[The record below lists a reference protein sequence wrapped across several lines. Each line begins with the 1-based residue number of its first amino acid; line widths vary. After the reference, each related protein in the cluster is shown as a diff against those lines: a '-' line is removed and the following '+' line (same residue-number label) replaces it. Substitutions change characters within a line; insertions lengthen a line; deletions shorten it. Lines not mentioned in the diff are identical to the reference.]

1 MRVIVCITGA
11 SGIIYALR
19 MIYWLNTLGHEVITV
34 VSREAIDVS
43 SSECLDEHELMR
55 YLRSRCSVIYME
67 DELTAPI
74 SSGSYHVDAVIVIP
88 CSLKTLSDIANSRQS
103 NLITRSVSNALR
115 LRRKVVLVIRETPL
129 STIDLINALKASIA
143 GAIVMPASPAFY
155 IGPKE
160 VIDLI
165 DYVVGRVLD
174 VLGIKDHGAYKAW
187 DGTPTTQGRSLC
199 VRYASP

>member
-43 SSECLDEHELMR
+43 SNECLDEHELMR

-74 SSGSYHVDAVIVIP
+74 SSGSYYVDAVVVIP

-103 NLITRSVSNALR
+103 DLITRSVSNALR

-143 GAIVMPASPAFY
+143 GAVIMPATPAFY
-155 IGPKE
+155 VGPKE

-174 VLGIKDHGAYKAW
+174 VLGIKDHRAYRPW
-187 DGTPTTQGRSLC
+187 DGTPSTQGRSLC